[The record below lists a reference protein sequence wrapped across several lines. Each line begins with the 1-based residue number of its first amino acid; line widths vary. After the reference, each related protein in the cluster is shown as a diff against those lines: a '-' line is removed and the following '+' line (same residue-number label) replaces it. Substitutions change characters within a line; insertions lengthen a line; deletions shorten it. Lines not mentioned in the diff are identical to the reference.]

1 MGRVFWPFLIWSV
14 LYNLFPWLLGLF
26 GAGPDVL
33 MVFFPYVSDL
43 SGVQDLSTAVMN
55 IAAIPL
61 NFSDFAVHMWYIYL
75 LIGLYL
81 FMPVFSA
88 WVEKASEKAKLL
100 FLSIWAVTLFVPFIR
115 EYLSGYIWGACSWN
129 EFYMLYNFAGFSGYL
144 LLGHYLRHHD
154 WSLGRILAFGI
165 PMFLVG
171 YAVTFFGV
179 RHITSLPE
187 YTAEQYELFLYYCSP
202 NVVLMTIPVFL
213 LCKKVNVRSKTV

>member
-33 MVFFPYVSDL
+33 RVFFPYVSDL

-88 WVEKASEKAKLL
+88 SSKATAKQRFPPISSKGL
-100 FLSIWAVTLFVPFIR
+100 
-115 EYLSGYIWGACSWN
+115 YLT
-129 EFYMLYNFAGFSGYL
+129 M
-144 LLGHYLRHHD
+144 
-154 WSLGRILAFGI
+154 
-165 PMFLVG
+165 P
-171 YAVTFFGV
+171 TF
-179 RHITSLPE
+179 
-187 YTAEQYELFLYYCSP
+187 
-202 NVVLMTIPVFL
+202 
-213 LCKKVNVRSKTV
+213 